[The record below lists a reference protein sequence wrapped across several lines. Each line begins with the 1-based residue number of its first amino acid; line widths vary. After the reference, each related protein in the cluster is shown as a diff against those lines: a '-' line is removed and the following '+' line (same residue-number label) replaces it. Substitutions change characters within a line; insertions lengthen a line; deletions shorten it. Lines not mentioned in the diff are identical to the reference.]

1 MAAPI
6 QVKSVCLLLFAKKF
20 SLLYEMQQLIL
31 GISYAIKCMMEPYW
45 GSFFNEIN
53 PGLMFGPSQ
62 AGSPNHGVG
71 TVIEQATNGI
81 PRKNSFK
88 S

>member
-1 MAAPI
+1 
-6 QVKSVCLLLFAKKF
+6 
-20 SLLYEMQQLIL
+20 
-31 GISYAIKCMMEPYW
+31 MMEPYW

-88 S
+88 SYSVTLQVDVFNEGYVVSIIKFPFLIVTNHFRK